1 MADYSALKASVA
13 AVIKTNN
20 RREITGQLLQNVL
33 TQMINVIGD
42 NFQLAGFAD
51 PTTNPQSP
59 DQNVFYVAE
68 QSGVYPY
75 FDNIIVPE
83 GITFLMWK
91 NSQWTAHTIGVVTTE
106 YLSENYVTK
115 EFFRSMF
122 RAYDSNGIEIEPNN
136 DGDEPYT
143 IDNIKAMV
151 GFWTN
156 EYISALGQGSGG
168 GGGGG
173 STSLAG
179 LTDVAINPQTLAGGQ
194 ALIYNGTTHKWENGS
209 AVINMAS
216 VWSAL
221 GASTNEQINASHLSA
236 ALQGFATQT
245 WVNDNYISIAY
256 FDRLFRAY
264 NGNTLVNHNDETS
277 TIDNIKAMFGF
288 WTEQY
293 LSALGNSGG
302 GSVSLTLANMGDVAL
317 NNLADGQV
325 LTYNATTGKWVN
337 ANPQGGVTD
346 LASLTDVTL
355 TTPSANQVLLYD
367 GTTSKWINSALK
379 TINGQPIYG
388 TGNIEVGGG
397 ASGNYLPLTGGT
409 MTGNINLTQGVDIR
423 SGGYVLLVYRPSNYS
438 GISSTQWGV
447 GATNSQGV
455 IRSSASDLLH
465 WRGGS
470 SGQAY
475 AILDEYN
482 ATTIL
487 NGSYLPL
494 TGGTLTGRLTI
505 NSGVLNITGG
515 TPYAEGI
522 RIHDVGGISSI
533 WFRCSRATGYDAG
546 MWGITANSN
555 GMRFRGAAST
565 SATSPTDY
573 INILHG
579 GNVGIGTT
587 SPNYKLHVNGTLGA
601 GNTSVANLESE
612 GYVSALSD
620 IRKKEVVEYMDG
632 LTIEQIAKA
641 PIIKFLWKERPED
654 GLQVGSIAQY
664 WEKILPQS
672 VHKSKNDY
680 LSFNYGVAALVGTIS
695 NSRELM
701 KHDARLSKIEKLLNI
716 NID

>member
-1 MADYSALKASVA
+1 MADYSILKSSVA

-42 NFQLAGFAD
+42 NYQLAGFAD

-122 RAYDSNGIEIEPNN
+122 KAYDSHGVEILPNN
-136 DGDEPYT
+136 DGDEPSV

-151 GFWTN
+151 GLWTN

-221 GASTNEQINASHLSA
+221 GASTNEQINASHLSSV
-236 ALQGFATQT
+236 LQGFATET
-245 WVNDNYISIAY
+245 WVSQNYISIAY

-264 NGNTLVNHNDETS
+264 NGNTLVSHNDETS

-302 GSVSLTLANMGDVAL
+302 GSVSLTLANMGDVQL
-317 NNLADGQV
+317 SNLADGQV

-355 TTPSANQVLLYD
+355 TTPSANQVLLYN

-397 ASGNYLPLTGGT
+397 ASGNYLPLSGGT
-409 MTGNINLTQGVDIR
+409 LTGNLILNTGVGIQ
-423 SGGYVLLVYRPSNYS
+423 SGGYTMLVYEPSS
-438 GISSTQWGV
+438 GTTGVTSIQWGA
-447 GATNSQGV
+447 GASNCQGV
-455 IRSSASDLLH
+455 IRSNANNLLH
-465 WRGGS
+465 YRGGS
-470 SGQAY
+470 GAASY

-482 ATTIL
+482 AVDIL
-487 NGSYLPL
+487 DDSFLPL
-494 TGGTLTGRLTI
+494 TGGSV
-505 NSGVLNITGG
+505 SGNITPSANASYNLGSSSLWWNRIYTRYIDTASSYNLRLCVAG
-515 TPYAEGI
+515 TE
-522 RIHDVGGISSI
+522 RM
-533 WFRCSRATGYDAG
+533 T
-546 MWGITANSN
+546 IT
-555 GMRFRGAAST
+555 T
-565 SATSPTDY
+565 S
-573 INILHG
+573 

-601 GNTSVANLESE
+601 GNTSVANLESD

-620 IRKKEVVEYMDG
+620 IRKKEVLEYMDG
-632 LTIEQIAKA
+632 LTIEQIASM
-641 PIIKFLWKERPED
+641 PIIKFTWKDRPEE
-654 GLQVGSIAQY
+654 GLQVGSVAQE
-664 WEKILPQS
+664 WQKILPQS

-680 LSFNYGVAALVGTIS
+680 LSFSYGVAALVGTIS
-695 NSRELM
+695 NSRKLVDHEQRIAELEREN
-701 KHDARLSKIEKLLNI
+701 KELKLKLNI
-716 NID
+716 T